1 MAFIRGSSIGGGGGG
16 GGTPY
21 LLSQQGAKIE
31 LPVYGD
37 DNLIIK
43 FKFLRTM
50 ITSNTRFSCILGD
63 VFDGSGVLLFYNVSN
78 WEFYCGSGT
87 HYTWTASYNDIT
99 EVEINTA
106 TGSLKINGSTLYSH
120 IGTRTHTAI
129 SLFTNSQNGYH
140 YVGAIGQ
147 VEIYKDNALYLN
159 LVPMKNSLT
168 GEGYYHDTVGN
179 QDYSSTTSIPLIY
192 AEL

>member
-1 MAFIRGSSIGGGGGG
+1 MAFIRGSSIGGGGD
-16 GGTPY
+16 GTPY

-37 DNLIIK
+37 DDLIIK
-43 FKFLRTM
+43 FKFLRTV
-50 ITSNTRFSCILGD
+50 ITSNVRFSCILGD
-63 VFDGSGVLLFYNVSN
+63 VFNESGVLLFYNGSN

-99 EVEINTA
+99 EVEINTT
-106 TGSLKINGSTLYSH
+106 TGSLKINGSTLYSRV
-120 IGTRTHTAI
+120 GTRTHTAI
-129 SLFTNSQNGYH
+129 SLFTNSSYH

-147 VEIYKDNALYLN
+147 VEVYKDNDLYLN
-159 LVPMKNSLT
+159 LVPMKDSLT
-168 GEGYYHDTVGN
+168 GKGYYHDTVGN
-179 QDYSSTTSIPLIY
+179 QDYFSTTSVPLIY